1 MRPTM
6 FDEKKTEAVT
16 LKLSASLLEAADGV
30 AKYRG
35 MERSE
40 YLRWLVEQGMA
51 RAKAR
56 YEVLAS
62 IFGKPEMGS
71 KET

>member
-1 MRPTM
+1 M
-6 FDEKKTEAVT
+6 FDEKKTDAVT

-40 YLRWLVEQGMA
+40 YIRWLIEQDIA
-51 RAKAR
+51 RG
-56 YEVLAS
+56 YEVLSS